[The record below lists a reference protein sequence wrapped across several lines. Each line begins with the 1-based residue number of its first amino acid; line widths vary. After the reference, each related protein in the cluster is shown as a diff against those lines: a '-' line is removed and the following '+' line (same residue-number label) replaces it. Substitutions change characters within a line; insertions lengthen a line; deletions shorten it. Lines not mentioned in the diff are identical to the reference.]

1 MDIAT
6 LKVVAQNDAESI
18 GRYRKLSDANL
29 FLSKI
34 IQDHLDMISGE
45 LYKLG
50 GADPIFADLART
62 QTIQLVKIRALAQDM
77 FPNRPD
83 ES

>member
-1 MDIAT
+1 MDMAT

-18 GRYRKLSDANL
+18 GRYRKLRDASL
-29 FLSKI
+29 FLCKV
-34 IQDHLDMISGE
+34 IQDQLDMISGE
-45 LYKLG
+45 LYKLNG
-50 GADPIFADLART
+50 NDPVFAELAQA
-62 QTIQLVKIRALAQDM
+62 QTVQLVKIRALAQDM